1 MRIVVAVTGASGT
14 VIAERLLSQ
23 LADHETHLIIS
34 NSAREVAKEE
44 GVSISKLS
52 KTASKTH
59 DVGDFHSPLASSSH
73 RIDAMVV
80 VPCSMKSLSAIAN
93 GYAEDLIV
101 RTAENALKMGW
112 KLVVVPRETPLSLSA
127 IENMRKIK
135 LAGGL
140 VLPANV
146 AYYTKPKTI
155 DDVTDFIVGKI
166 LDALAIENKLYPHWK
181 EGK

>member
-1 MRIVVAVTGASGT
+1 
-14 VIAERLLSQ
+14 
-23 LADHETHLIIS
+23 
-34 NSAREVAKEE
+34 
-44 GVSISKLS
+44 
-52 KTASKTH
+52 
-59 DVGDFHSPLASSSH
+59 
-73 RIDAMVV
+73 
-80 VPCSMKSLSAIAN
+80 MKSLSAIAN